1 MKRTTVGIVLLYAI
15 VTSSV
20 FGQNLERFSKNPL
33 PKLNV
38 IGIALSEDATT
49 AKTVIDDFYK
59 KQMKLGV
66 EYPVMVDPSYKKLGE
81 QKSFD
86 ISLFGKSVSGKKYFA
101 VIDSVL
107 DLNANPYTVLFI
119 DRSKKIRAFTQ
130 NIVVDPSNASRV
142 IEELLLNLDGKE
154 TITVDSG
161 EPDMAQGWQTDLGK
175 QNGEKKKKGFTLS
188 LGPKK
193 QVWYSQLGNAV
204 PDIPLQ
210 TLDGK
215 EMKLHDAL
223 GGKVSVVFI
232 WLASSQPDIAAVA
245 AGTGVTMNFIND
257 VYHSFGLGEAK
268 PGDEDVKNAVP
279 DVEQPKKD

>member
-1 MKRTTVGIVLLYAI
+1 MKRTALCMILLYAFL
-15 VTSSV
+15 VSSV
-20 FGQNLERFSKNPL
+20 VGQNLERFSKNPL

-81 QKSFD
+81 QKAFD

-107 DLNANPYTVLFI
+107 DLNANPFTLLFI
-119 DRSKKIRAFTQ
+119 DRSKKIRAYTQ
-130 NIVVDPSNASRV
+130 GIIVDPRNASRV

-154 TITVDSG
+154 AITVDSG

-193 QVWYSQLGNAV
+193 QV
-204 PDIPLQ
+204 
-210 TLDGK
+210 
-215 EMKLHDAL
+215 
-223 GGKVSVVFI
+223 
-232 WLASSQPDIAAVA
+232 
-245 AGTGVTMNFIND
+245 
-257 VYHSFGLGEAK
+257 
-268 PGDEDVKNAVP
+268 
-279 DVEQPKKD
+279 